1 MSKEILQC
9 SKTRS
14 LLEPKA
20 LKGAS
25 QLKGTLMRVFCQS
38 RDLICIFTSS
48 PFFIL
53 PKTQGTLRHV
63 MALSDLH
70 GWKVIS
76 TSVAFNNFTII
87 LQKLFC
93 YWNIENKLVIY
104 NDFPKCCW
112 VPWFNICKALYF
124 LIKFESEV
132 SRVWCRLC
140 TLYLKNC
147 GLSSTFRLKKTAIF
161 LTSFL
166 FLHWNIKNLVSYQF
180 FVCLFYFSPPS
191 YFWRTGLWFALTVVG
206 IQLGRKKKMK
216 LNRVLGLLALSKA
229 CIVVKK
235 KKNAVVFRFH
245 TEALTFDFLFF
256 CAITTHSLI
265 KKSPRADQ
273 NRTRVSPPAWRF
285 ARSLALIIS
294 ARSFP
299 DLSLAGVAHG
309 LISFPRAKKLV
320 PKQW

>member
-76 TSVAFNNFTII
+76 TSAAFNNFTII

-112 VPWFNICKALYF
+112 VPWFKICKALYF
-124 LIKFESEV
+124 FIKFETEV

-140 TLYLKNC
+140 TLYLKKLWFKLHFSFKKDSDFSYV
-147 GLSSTFRLKKTAIF
+147 LSIFALEHKKILF
-161 LTSFL
+161 LTS
-166 FLHWNIKNLVSYQF
+166 SS
-180 FVCLFYFSPPS
+180 FVCSTSLRLLTFEELDSCSRWLLLVFS
-191 YFWRTGLWFALTVVG
+191 WGG
-206 IQLGRKKKMK
+206 KKMK
-216 LNRVLGLLALSKA
+216 FNRELGLLALSKA

-235 KKNAVVFRFH
+235 SCCILLSYWSIHFRF
-245 TEALTFDFLFF
+245 FYPF
-256 CAITTHSLI
+256 
-265 KKSPRADQ
+265 
-273 NRTRVSPPAWRF
+273 
-285 ARSLALIIS
+285 
-294 ARSFP
+294 
-299 DLSLAGVAHG
+299 
-309 LISFPRAKKLV
+309 V
-320 PKQW
+320 PLEPTVL

>member
-76 TSVAFNNFTII
+76 TSAAFNNFTII

-147 GLSSTFRLKKTAIF
+147 GLSSTFRLKKTAII
-161 LTSFL
+161 LTCFL

-180 FVCLFYFSPPS
+180 FVCLSYFFPPS
-191 YFWRTGLWFALTVVG
+191 YFWRTGLLFTLTVVG
-206 IQLGRKKKMK
+206 IQLGRKKMK
-216 LNRVLGLLALSKA
+216 FNRELGLLALSKA

-235 KKNAVVFRFH
+235 KEAVVFRFH
-245 TEALTFDFLFF
+245 TEAFTFDFFILLY
-256 CAITTHSLI
+256 H
-265 KKSPRADQ
+265 
-273 NRTRVSPPAWRF
+273 
-285 ARSLALIIS
+285 
-294 ARSFP
+294 
-299 DLSLAGVAHG
+299 
-309 LISFPRAKKLV
+309 
-320 PKQW
+320 

>member
-76 TSVAFNNFTII
+76 TSAAFNNFTII

-166 FLHWNIKNLVSYQF
+166 FLHWNIKKS
-180 FVCLFYFSPPS
+180 CFSPVLRLS
-191 YFWRTGLWFALTVVG
+191 VLLLSAFLLLKNWTLVHVDCCWYSAGEE
-206 IQLGRKKKMK
+206 KKW
-216 LNRVLGLLALSKA
+216 N
-229 CIVVKK
+229 
-235 KKNAVVFRFH
+235 
-245 TEALTFDFLFF
+245 
-256 CAITTHSLI
+256 LI
-265 KKSPRADQ
+265 E
-273 NRTRVSPPAWRF
+273 N
-285 ARSLALIIS
+285 
-294 ARSFP
+294 
-299 DLSLAGVAHG
+299 
-309 LISFPRAKKLV
+309 
-320 PKQW
+320 

>member
-1 MSKEILQC
+1 MSKEILQY

-76 TSVAFNNFTII
+76 TSAAFNNFTII

-112 VPWFNICKALYF
+112 VPGFNICKALYF
-124 LIKFESEV
+124 FIKFESEV

-140 TLYLKNC
+140 TLYLK
-147 GLSSTFRLKKTAIF
+147 K
-161 LTSFL
+161 
-166 FLHWNIKNLVSYQF
+166 
-180 FVCLFYFSPPS
+180 
-191 YFWRTGLWFALTVVG
+191 TVV
-206 IQLGRKKKMK
+206 
-216 LNRVLGLLALSKA
+216 
-229 CIVVKK
+229 
-235 KKNAVVFRFH
+235 
-245 TEALTFDFLFF
+245 
-256 CAITTHSLI
+256 
-265 KKSPRADQ
+265 
-273 NRTRVSPPAWRF
+273 
-285 ARSLALIIS
+285 
-294 ARSFP
+294 
-299 DLSLAGVAHG
+299 
-309 LISFPRAKKLV
+309 
-320 PKQW
+320 

>member
-1 MSKEILQC
+1 MSKEILQY

-76 TSVAFNNFTII
+76 TSAAFNNFTII

-124 LIKFESEV
+124 FIKFESEV
-132 SRVWCRLC
+132 SHVWCRLC
-140 TLYLKNC
+140 TLYLKNW

-161 LTSFL
+161 LTCFL
-166 FLHWNIKNLVSYQF
+166 FLHWNIKNHVSYQF
-180 FVCLFYFSPPS
+180 FVCLCYFSPPS
-191 YFWRTGLWFALTVVG
+191 YFWRTGLLFTLTVVG

-216 LNRVLGLLALSKA
+216 FNRELGLLALSKA

-235 KKNAVVFRFH
+235 KLLYSAFILKH
-245 TEALTFDFLFF
+245 SLLIFLFF
-256 CAITTHSLI
+256 CTIRTHSLI

-273 NRTRVSPPAWRF
+273 NSF
-285 ARSLALIIS
+285 S
-294 ARSFP
+294 AR
-299 DLSLAGVAHG
+299 VK
-309 LISFPRAKKLV
+309 IC
-320 PKQW
+320 